1 MTTADI
7 PERPTPGAPGAGS
20 TGVGSR
26 TADTG
31 SGGGGKE
38 QAKQAAGVAADQGKQ
53 VAGTAQD
60 EAKRVAS
67 EARSQARGL
76 IDQAT
81 SQVEDQSRNQRD
93 RIVDV
98 LRSVGHDLDNMASHS
113 DGGTASDLVREAA
126 DRAKALSSRLDGRE
140 PRELLE
146 DVRGFAR
153 RRPGTFLL
161 GALVAGVV
169 AGRLTRGA
177 KDATSNSGT
186 VTGSS
191 TGARSEVGT
200 GIDPAITSMTP
211 APAAEPTSL
220 GTRPTPTRTHGTATG
235 DPLAGTGTPSTEPA
249 YPGGSELS
257 EDAGVRR
264 DLP

>member
-7 PERPTPGAPGAGS
+7 PGGPTGTGAGTGTGTSSTGAAAQTGS
-20 TGVGSR
+20 TGSE
-26 TADTG
+26 
-31 SGGGGKE
+31 SGKE

-60 EAKRVAS
+60 EARRVAS

-76 IDQAT
+76 LDQAT
-81 SQVEDQSRNQRD
+81 SQVEDQSRTQRD
-93 RIVDV
+93 RLVDV
-98 LRSVGHDLDNMASHS
+98 LRSVGDDLDTMASHS
-113 DGGTASDLVREAA
+113 DGGTASDLVHEVA

-177 KDATSNSGT
+177 RDASSGNGGGLT
-186 VTGSS
+186 
-191 TGARSEVGT
+191 GT
-200 GIDPAITSMTP
+200 GTRTGTTIGSGESSMPAVSFPEQTSV
-211 APAAEPTSL
+211 

-235 DPLAGTGTPSTEPA
+235 DPLAGTGIPPTEPV
-249 YPGGSELS
+249 YPGGAEVS
-257 EDAGVRR
+257 DGAGVRG

>member
-7 PERPTPGAPGAGS
+7 PDRPTAAGPGAGS
-20 TGVGSR
+20 TGFGGR
-26 TADTG
+26 TGDTG
-31 SGGGGKE
+31 PDSGKE
-38 QAKQAAGVAADQGKQ
+38 QAKQAAGVAADQGKE

-60 EAKRVAS
+60 EARRVAS

-76 IDQAT
+76 VDQAT
-81 SQVEDQSRNQRD
+81 SQVEDQTRTQRD
-93 RIVDV
+93 RVVDV
-98 LRSVGHDLDNMASHS
+98 LRSVGDDLGNMASHS
-113 DGGTASDLVREAA
+113 DGGTASDLVQEVA

-140 PRELLE
+140 PRDLLE

-177 KDATSNSGT
+177 KDAGSGT
-186 VTGSS
+186 TAVTGPEAG
-191 TGARSEVGT
+191 THTGT
-200 GIDPAITSMTP
+200 GTSSLP
-211 APAAEPTSL
+211 PLSEPTSL
-220 GTRPTPTRTHGTATG
+220 GTRPTPTRTHGTGTG
-235 DPLAGTGTPSTEPA
+235 DPLAGTGRPSAQPA

-264 DLP
+264 NLP

>member
-7 PERPTPGAPGAGS
+7 PDRPTAAGPGAGS
-20 TGVGSR
+20 TEVGNR
-26 TADTG
+26 AGDTG
-31 SGGGGKE
+31 SGSGKE

-81 SQVEDQSRNQRD
+81 SQVEDQSRTQRD
-93 RIVDV
+93 RLVGV
-98 LRSVGHDLDNMASHS
+98 LRSVGDDLDNMASHS
-113 DGGTASDLVREAA
+113 DGGTASDLVREVA
-126 DRAKALSSRLDGRE
+126 DRAKELSSRLDGRE

-177 KDATSNSGT
+177 KDANSGNAA

-191 TGARSEVGT
+191 TDTRTALGT
-200 GIDPAITSMTP
+200 GIDTGTSGLPPLST
-211 APAAEPTSL
+211 AEPTSL